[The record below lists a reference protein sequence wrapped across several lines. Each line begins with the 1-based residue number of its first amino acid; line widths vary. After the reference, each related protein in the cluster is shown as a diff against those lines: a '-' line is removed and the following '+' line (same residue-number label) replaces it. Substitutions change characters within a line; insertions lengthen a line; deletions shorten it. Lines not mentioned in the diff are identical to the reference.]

1 MITLEFIPHSEIEGL
16 PTGKRIKKLLDIAKE
31 NKIVLLEGQ
40 LGKDEETELIK
51 ATMTEI
57 NERFKGVEVS
67 INTLNDHFKKHFLDL
82 VEENV
87 PAAELIGTTIR
98 DNRLVTRFFQERGNR
113 VMTTLAHIWE
123 LLTKQGQCQKGDL
136 VIGQNTKNAFIVSD
150 GNGTLWEIRIW
161 PALNSWNI
169 EACWLNYPRG
179 VSDIYRVFSR

>member
-1 MITLEFIPHSEIEGL
+1 M
-16 PTGKRIKKLLDIAKE
+16 
-31 NKIVLLEGQ
+31 V
-40 LGKDEETELIK
+40 
-51 ATMTEI
+51 
-57 NERFKGVEVS
+57 ERLKGVEVS

-161 PALNSWNI
+161 PALHSWNI